1 MYLPRCARWN
11 DSVTYLDLSIWKRN
25 ITTNETTKLGL
36 DTENKE
42 TNTSS
47 FIDQSIN
54 EKFVYLTTDEYIYAK
69 CGGWVK
75 SAGQS
80 TSGLFPQI

>member
-1 MYLPRCARWN
+1 MFGQGARWK
-11 DSVTYLDLSIWKRN
+11 DSVTYLDLAIWKRN
-25 ITTNETTKLGL
+25 ITTNETIVLCH
-36 DTENKE
+36 TENKE

-69 CGGWVK
+69 CGGWVASVK
-75 SAGQS
+75 ES
-80 TSGLFPQI
+80 TL